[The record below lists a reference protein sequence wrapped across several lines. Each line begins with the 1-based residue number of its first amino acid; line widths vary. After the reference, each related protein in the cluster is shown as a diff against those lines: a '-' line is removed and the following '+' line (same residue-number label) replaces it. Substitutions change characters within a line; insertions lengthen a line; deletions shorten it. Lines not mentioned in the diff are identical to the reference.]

1 MSLYCKLHH
10 PLNIPV
16 RTWSFL
22 SSSFSSSDR
31 PGAPQEPWCAFNP
44 LFKWPFTSLALSP
57 CSRPCVHSHPSGLI
71 SQLRWWVSLLFL
83 HLLFFPFLVLP
94 FFLLSSSFITCSLF
108 VSWYI
113 SLSWILCL
121 SALSSIRF
129 LLSVFHLSVEIPL
142 CFSYDSVPILHF
154 FSWWLLLSGWY
165 PGCFCLTAGSN
176 LSSKL
181 EVDSTW
187 LSHSPQS
194 SFLSILL
201 MLSPFTHSP
210 KYMHL
215 NLNY

>member
-1 MSLYCKLHH
+1 MGMKLCYPVPSHSSHTFCCIINH
-10 PLNIPV
+10 PPNLATSHNDILWLFS
-16 RTWSFL
+16 WS
-22 SSSFSSSDR
+22 
-31 PGAPQEPWCAFNP
+31 
-44 LFKWPFTSLALSP
+44 
-57 CSRPCVHSHPSGLI
+57 I
-71 SQLRWWVSLLFL
+71 SQLRWWVSLPLL

-94 FFLLSSSFITCSLF
+94 SFLLSSSFITCSLF

-121 SALSSIRF
+121 SALSSLRF
-129 LLSVFHLSVEIPL
+129 LLSAFHLSVEIPL
-142 CFSYDSVPILHF
+142 CFSYDSLPILHF

-215 NLNY
+215 NLNYYASEEN